1 VQSFEYA
8 PLPGH
13 VVFGPGAAR
22 ERLEKAI
29 DHVDGTRLLVI
40 VALPERALADELT
53 APIAD
58 RVVATFTGV
67 RPHVPTAVAE
77 AARTAAR
84 EAGADAILC
93 IGGGSTTG
101 TAKAVALTLGL
112 PIVAV
117 PTTYAGSEVTPV
129 WGMTEGSRKRTGRD
143 PRVLPRVVVYDPQLT
158 LTLPAGLSAASGLN
172 ALAHSV
178 EAFWAP
184 GANPVTSVLAEESIR
199 ALSIGLPQVVA
210 DPSDLDA
217 RGDVLYG
224 AWLAGSAFAV
234 AGSALH
240 HKICHVLGGAYD
252 LPHAE
257 MHAVVAPHATAFV
270 APAVP
275 EADRRIAAAL
285 GADPET
291 TSAATALLALS
302 RALGAPTALRDLGL
316 REDQLDE
323 AAELV
328 VEQAPAEPRP
338 LDVADARSLLRGAWS
353 GATPSSLEPTR

>member
-1 VQSFEYA
+1 MRSFEYTT
-8 PLPGH
+8 LPGH
-13 VVFGPGAAR
+13 VIFGRGVAR
-22 ERLEKAI
+22 ERLGEA
-29 DHVDGTRLLVI
+29 VDRVGGRRLIVI
-40 VALPERALADELT
+40 TTTSERALADALA
-53 APIAD
+53 APLAD
-58 RVVATFTGV
+58 RVVATFTDV
-67 RPHVPTAVAE
+67 RPHVPVPVAE
-77 AARTAAR
+77 AARTAASA
-84 EAGADAILC
+84 AGADAILS

-101 TAKAVALTLGL
+101 TAKAVALGLGL

-129 WGMTEGSRKRTGRD
+129 WGMTEGARKQTGRD
-143 PRVLPRVVVYDPQLT
+143 PRVLPRVVVYDPELT
-158 LTLPAGLSAASGLN
+158 VSLPASLTAVSGLN

-184 GANPVTSVLAEESIR
+184 GANPVTSVLAEEAIR

-210 DPSDLDA
+210 DPGDVDG

-257 MHAVVAPHATAFV
+257 MHAVVLPHATAFLS
-270 APAVP
+270 PAVP
-275 EADRRIAAAL
+275 EADHRIAAAL
-285 GADPET
+285 GSRPET
-291 TSAATALLALS
+291 TSAATALLRLARELD
-302 RALGAPTALRDLGL
+302 APTALQDIGL
-316 REDQLDE
+316 RHEELDH

-328 VEQAPAEPRP
+328 AEQAPAQPRP
-338 LDVADARSLLRGAWS
+338 LDRAHARALLEAAW
-353 GATPSSLEPTR
+353 GGTEPTTLADPR